1 MALSGGL
8 ICDAY
13 LPLAV
18 EDDRRD
24 PETGRYTPEITD
36 DELLQ
41 AVKANEP
48 AGTTE
53 LADIFNCSQQAAY
66 QRLTQLEKEGLVS
79 SKLVGGAKV
88 WMLN

>member
-1 MALSGGL
+1 MTLSGGL

-13 LPLAV
+13 LLLAV
-18 EDDRRD
+18 GDDRRD
-24 PETGRYTPEITD
+24 SETGRYTPDFSD
-36 DELLQ
+36 DELLE

-66 QRLTQLEKEGLVS
+66 QRLTQLEEEGS
-79 SKLVGGAKV
+79 INSKLVGGAKV